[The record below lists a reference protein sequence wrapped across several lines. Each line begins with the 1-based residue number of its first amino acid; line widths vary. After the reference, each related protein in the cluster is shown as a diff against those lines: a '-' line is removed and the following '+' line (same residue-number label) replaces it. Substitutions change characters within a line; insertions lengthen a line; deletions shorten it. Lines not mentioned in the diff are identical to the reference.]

1 MQAMRL
7 SGPYILAKKGR
18 AKLLRDA
25 SNPNI
30 SLRVIVTQAN
40 MLDSLMDY
48 ITDHD
53 KQPSIKLDTSNLEF
67 TKGAID
73 SEIEQPYP
81 VLKHEPEIL
90 REQEIAD
97 KSYMP
102 ITSEVTEYA
111 FEVEPDTDCDGDILS
126 SSTSDES
133 IDDSSDECKTFNV
146 DRASACV
153 MEKRSHIYTIVE
165 EDLSMDC
172 PSLETDIMV
181 DNFMRWFLQKHLI
194 SFHTFKRAWGHGI
207 TPQFDELVTSN
218 ASDTFIIPDNTVVHY
233 FRHDR

>member
-7 SGPYILAKKGR
+7 SGSYNLAKKGR

-48 ITDHD
+48 ISNHD
-53 KQPSIKLDTSNLEF
+53 KQPSIKLDTSNPES
-67 TKGAID
+67 TAID
-73 SEIEQPYP
+73 SDIEQPYP

-97 KSYMP
+97 TSYMP

-111 FEVEPDTDCDGDILS
+111 FKVEPDTDCEGDISS

-133 IDDSSDECKTFNV
+133 LDDNSDECKISDV
-146 DRASACV
+146 DRASVYVKKTCSP
-153 MEKRSHIYTIVE
+153 KIYTIVE
-165 EDLSMDC
+165 EE
-172 PSLETDIMV
+172 PSLDGPTLEEADIIV
-181 DNFMRWFLQKHLI
+181 DNFMRWFLPKQSLHFTLPQNGLGPRHYTAIWSI
-194 SFHTFKRAWGHGI
+194 S
-207 TPQFDELVTSN
+207 
-218 ASDTFIIPDNTVVHY
+218 
-233 FRHDR
+233 